1 MKAMVRIE
9 TVLDGW
15 KTVREDTAQAVLDLP
30 AGDLSFRPAPEL
42 MSFGEIARHI
52 LDAGHGLTGLLLD
65 GVEDFTAGNF
75 RERVRQLSPPLP
87 ADAAADQLA
96 RELRGRIEERIGQL
110 RDKSADFFGGMVT
123 RWDGARLTR
132 LEMLQFLKEHELTH
146 RSQLFLYL
154 RMRGVVPPTTRR
166 RMAKQ

>member
-1 MKAMVRIE
+1 MVRIE

-15 KTVREDTAQAVLDLP
+15 NTVREDTVQAVLDLP
-30 AGDLSFRPAPEL
+30 GGDLSFRPAPEL

-52 LDAGHGLTGLLLD
+52 LDAGHGLTGMLLE
-65 GVEDFTAGNF
+65 GVEDFMAGNF
-75 RERVRQLSPPLP
+75 RERVRQLAPPLP
-87 ADAAADQLA
+87 AGAAAGEVVEQLHRSMDQRIA
-96 RELRGRIEERIGQL
+96 QLRGQHAG
-110 RDKSADFFGGMVT
+110 FFGGMVT

-154 RMRGVVPPTTRR
+154 RLRGVVPPTTRR